1 MKMKKSYIIIIAILL
16 IIIQAIVLL
25 FIGQLWI
32 CECKYIKFWEGDI
45 SSSGS
50 SQHIADWYTFSH
62 IIHGLVFY
70 GILWLIFPKMPI
82 HYRFLL
88 ALGME
93 VSWEIFENT
102 PLVINAY
109 RQQALAQGYIGDSIL
124 NSVFDT
130 LFTLLGFGFAML
142 MPVWT
147 SFVFV
152 IAIEVFVAYSIHD
165 NLTLNIIN
173 FIYQFEFIRLWQ
185 TGG

>member
-1 MKMKKSYIIIIAILL
+1 MKRSYIIIL
-16 IIIQAIVLL
+16 ISLIFLQVIVLL
-25 FIGQLWI
+25 FLGQPWI

-70 GILWLIFPKMPI
+70 GILWFLFPKMPVK
-82 HYRFLL
+82 YRFLF
-88 ALGME
+88 ALGIE
-93 VSWEIFENT
+93 VSWELFENT
-102 PLVINAY
+102 PFIINAY

>member
-1 MKMKKSYIIIIAILL
+1 
-16 IIIQAIVLL
+16 
-25 FIGQLWI
+25 
-32 CECKYIKFWEGDI
+32 
-45 SSSGS
+45 
-50 SQHIADWYTFSH
+50 
-62 IIHGLVFY
+62 
-70 GILWLIFPKMPI
+70 MPI